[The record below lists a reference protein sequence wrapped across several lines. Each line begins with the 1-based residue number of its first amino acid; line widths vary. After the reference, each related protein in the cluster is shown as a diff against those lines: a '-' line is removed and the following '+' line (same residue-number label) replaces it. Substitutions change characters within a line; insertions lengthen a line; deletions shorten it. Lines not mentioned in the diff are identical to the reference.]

1 MWRVSG
7 QTESNMNMIHGTAQ
21 SVCIVLIGTDVVCQL
36 EPRWLLA
43 ARARG
48 REKDVET
55 MRRPRGSRG
64 GKEQA
69 GRLSRQDGTEVRHVV
84 SCCLWLLASVR
95 SGMRNLEGDVQE

>member
-1 MWRVSG
+1 
-7 QTESNMNMIHGTAQ
+7 
-21 SVCIVLIGTDVVCQL
+21 
-36 EPRWLLA
+36 
-43 ARARG
+43 
-48 REKDVET
+48 

-69 GRLSRQDGTEVRHVV
+69 GRLSRQDGMEVRHVV